1 MGGIRLAEGGV
12 HADALVEDKAFA
24 IVVRTTAFLEV
35 FQDTAIELMDVP
47 KTLAFHVGARLFTAY
62 AAGAEHHHG
71 LVIEGF
77 GKFGD
82 RLGKIPEMVDAG
94 RERPAKCAEF
104 DFVVVAGVEERDLAT
119 LVEPLLEGG
128 GRQFGRSSAG
138 WMDAF
143 HTEGDDLF
151 LDPHKHS
158 RERLVFTQ
166 ADLRGQ
172 ILKAGKL
179 PQGPKERLDA
189 SRRAGHE
196 EVDAFGAQENRAFE
210 ALLPAQTHESLAEW
224 IEIAQFGE
232 AIGGDV
238 GDLL

>member
-62 AAGAEHHHG
+62 AAGAEHHHR
-71 LVIEGF
+71 LVFEGF

-82 RLGKIPEMVDAG
+82 RLGKIPEMVDAR

-104 DFVVVAGVEERDLAT
+104 DFVVVAGVEERDLAA
-119 LVEPLLEGG
+119 LVEPLLEGRG
-128 GRQFGRSSAG
+128 GQLGRSSAG
-138 WMDAF
+138 WVDAF
-143 HTEGDDLF
+143 DTESDDLF
-151 LDPHKHS
+151 LDPHQHS
-158 RERLVFTQ
+158 RKGLVFTQ
-166 ADLRGQ
+166 ADLRSQ
-172 ILKAGKL
+172 TLKTGKL
-179 PQGPKERLDA
+179 AQGTKERVDA

-210 ALLPAQTHESLAEW
+210 RLLPAESHEALAKGF
-224 IEIAQFGE
+224 EIAQLGE

>member
-24 IVVRTTAFLEV
+24 VVVGTPAVFEV
-35 FQDTAIELMDVP
+35 FQDASIELMDVP
-47 KTLAFHVGARLFTAY
+47 KALAFHVGPRLFAAY
-62 AAGAEHHHG
+62 AAGAKHHHR
-71 LVIEGF
+71 LVFEGF

-82 RLGKIPEMVDAG
+82 RLGKIPEMVDA
-94 RERPAKCAEF
+94 RRARAAKCPEF
-104 DFVVVAGVEERDLAT
+104 DFVVVAGVEERDLAA

-128 GRQFGRSSAG
+128 GGQLGRSSAG
-138 WMDAF
+138 WVDAF
-143 HTEGDDLF
+143 DTESDDLF
-151 LDPHKHS
+151 LDPHQHS
-158 RERLVFTQ
+158 REGLVFTQ
-166 ADLRGQ
+166 ADLRSQ

-179 PQGPKERLDA
+179 AQGTKERLDA
-189 SRRAGHE
+189 GRRAGHE
-196 EVDAFGAQENRAFE
+196 KVDAFGAQENRAFE

-224 IEIAQFGE
+224 LEIAQFGE